1 MLISYYDDIVLI
13 LGIPVPIVAISAG
26 VAHDQYGSET
36 L

>member
-1 MLISYYDDIVLI
+1 MMYVYSYIS

-26 VAHDQYGSET
+26 VAHDHYGNDD